1 MSSYLVD
8 NHKRDTPDYIF
19 LPLLFQRALI
29 ILLYSLLICLSHSR
43 VTIGADTVAELLPDA
58 PKGWI
63 KSESPQTYNRQN
75 LFDYIDGGAE
85 VYLAYDF
92 RQLVVQKYV
101 PKAQDSLEKNSITVE
116 IGQMSLSADAYG
128 IFSLDQEG
136 EKTEIGQMGVYND
149 GLLRFWKDVFF
160 VRILEVTGASKDVI
174 LKLGREIDKKIKK
187 EGMFPL
193 LVSKIPSD
201 NLIPGTVH
209 YFHKQINLNN
219 IYYFSDQN
227 VLNLNMETNCASADF
242 KLGDEKLKLLLI
254 QYPDT
259 ITASRAEENMKSVY
273 LEKES
278 PSEREIFKT
287 KEGKLVGMDVIKN
300 YLILIFEGK
309 EKKNVISLLNLVKP
323 SFDRDG
329 QSQTKKCF
337 QFH

>member
-1 MSSYLVD
+1 MSKNL
-8 NHKRDTPDYIF
+8 KTLLFIF
-19 LPLLFQRALI
+19 LICFP
-29 ILLYSLLICLSHSR
+29 SLK
-43 VTIGADTVAELLPDA
+43 VTLGADNLTRLLPDT

-92 RQLVVQKYV
+92 RLLVIQKYI
-101 PKAQDSLEKNSITVE
+101 PKIQDSLEKNSITVE
-116 IGQMSLSADAYG
+116 IWQMSTSADAYG
-128 IFSLDQEG
+128 IFSLDQQG
-136 EKTEIGQMGVYND
+136 EKTEIGQMGVYSD

-160 VRILEVTGASKDVI
+160 VKILEVTGDSKDII
-174 LKLGREIDKKIKK
+174 LKLGSQIDKKINKVGK
-187 EGMFPL
+187 LPP
-193 LVSKIPSD
+193 LVSRIPSD
-201 NLIPGTVH
+201 NLIPSSVH

-242 KLGDEKLKLLLI
+242 KLDDEKLKLLLI
-254 QYPDT
+254 HYPDT
-259 ITASRAEENMKSVY
+259 ITAFRAEENMKSVY

-287 KEGKLVGMDVIKN
+287 KDGKLVGMDVIKN
-300 YLILIFEGK
+300 HLILIFEGK
-309 EKKNVISLLNLVKP
+309 EKKNVISLLNLVKT
-323 SFDRDG
+323 SFSQTG
-329 QSQTKKCF
+329 QSQTQKCF